1 MLYFGSLASSGKPM
15 KRRLPDG
22 MFRNFPQEQSQE
34 WLTNTFQAE
43 KNSKYLPIE
52 YDWRCPQTN
61 WRGRIKLVAKHTC
74 CVKTTSYYYGT
85 VLHSWNALLE
95 LCRSRCRGSRLCEFR

>member
-1 MLYFGSLASSGKPM
+1 MLYFGALASSGKPM

-22 MFRNFPQEQSQE
+22 IFGNFAQKQSQE
-34 WLTNTFQAE
+34 CLTPRFQPG
-43 KNSKYLPIE
+43 KNSKYLPTE
-52 YDWRCPQTN
+52 YDWRCSQIN

-85 VLHSWNALLE
+85 VLHSWNTLLE
-95 LCRSRCRGSRLCEFR
+95 LCRSRCGGSRLCESR